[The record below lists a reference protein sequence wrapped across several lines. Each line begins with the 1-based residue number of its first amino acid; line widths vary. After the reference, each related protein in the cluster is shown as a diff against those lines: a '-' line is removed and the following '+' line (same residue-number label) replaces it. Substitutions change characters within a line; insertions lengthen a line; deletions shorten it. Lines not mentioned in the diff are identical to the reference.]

1 MKAISVEFYM
11 IECTLFLYM
20 MMVDNK
26 IVDIIQK
33 LIEFDRQ
40 CVEKVE
46 LAKKK
51 KAEAQSSMM
60 SQKSTIYSEYIDSQ
74 QDQVEKH
81 KQDLLNKN
89 KEEAQLQ
96 ENEFHKS
103 MKNMEDLFTQNKDK
117 WVDEIFTRC
126 TK

>member
-1 MKAISVEFYM
+1 MRRKSRT
-11 IECTLFLYM
+11 C
-20 MMVDNK
+20 
-26 IVDIIQK
+26 
-33 LIEFDRQ
+33 
-40 CVEKVE
+40 EKE
-46 LAKKK
+46 KSG
-51 KAEAQSSMM
+51 SSI
-60 SQKSTIYSEYIDSQ
+60 KYDVAIYSEYIDSQ

>member
-1 MKAISVEFYM
+1 M
-11 IECTLFLYM
+11 
-20 MMVDNK
+20 D
-26 IVDIIQK
+26 DIIQK

-81 KQDLLNKN
+81 K
-89 KEEAQLQ
+89 EEAQLQ

>member
-1 MKAISVEFYM
+1 M
-11 IECTLFLYM
+11 
-20 MMVDNK
+20 D
-26 IVDIIQK
+26 DIIQK

-89 KEEAQLQ
+89 KEEAQRRYKSYQRMLQ
-96 ENEFHKS
+96 MEFA
-103 MKNMEDLFTQNKDK
+103 E
-117 WVDEIFTRC
+117 
-126 TK
+126 

>member
-1 MKAISVEFYM
+1 M
-11 IECTLFLYM
+11 
-20 MMVDNK
+20 D
-26 IVDIIQK
+26 DIIQK

-46 LAKKK
+46 LAKKN

-103 MKNMEDLFTQNKDK
+103 MKNMEDLFTRNKDK

>member
-1 MKAISVEFYM
+1 MRKRKSG
-11 IECTLFLYM
+11 
-20 MMVDNK
+20 
-26 IVDIIQK
+26 
-33 LIEFDRQ
+33 
-40 CVEKVE
+40 
-46 LAKKK
+46 
-51 KAEAQSSMM
+51 SSIKYDVA
-60 SQKSTIYSEYIDSQ
+60 KSTIYSEYIDSQ

>member
-1 MKAISVEFYM
+1 M
-11 IECTLFLYM
+11 
-20 MMVDNK
+20 D
-26 IVDIIQK
+26 DIIQK

-40 CVEKVE
+40 CVE
-46 LAKKK
+46 

>member
-1 MKAISVEFYM
+1 MRRKSRT
-11 IECTLFLYM
+11 C
-20 MMVDNK
+20 
-26 IVDIIQK
+26 
-33 LIEFDRQ
+33 
-40 CVEKVE
+40 EKEKSGSSIKYDV
-46 LAKKK
+46 AKVI
-51 KAEAQSSMM
+51 
-60 SQKSTIYSEYIDSQ
+60 TIYSEYIDSQ

>member
-1 MKAISVEFYM
+1 MRSKSRTCER
-11 IECTLFLYM
+11 
-20 MMVDNK
+20 K
-26 IVDIIQK
+26 SG
-33 LIEFDRQ
+33 
-40 CVEKVE
+40 
-46 LAKKK
+46 
-51 KAEAQSSMM
+51 SSIKYDVA
-60 SQKSTIYSEYIDSQ
+60 KSTIYSEYIDSQ

>member
-1 MKAISVEFYM
+1 MRRKSRT
-11 IECTLFLYM
+11 C
-20 MMVDNK
+20 
-26 IVDIIQK
+26 
-33 LIEFDRQ
+33 
-40 CVEKVE
+40 EKEKSGNNNQVWC
-46 LAKKK
+46 L
-51 KAEAQSSMM
+51 
-60 SQKSTIYSEYIDSQ
+60 QKSTIYSEYIDSQ

>member
-1 MKAISVEFYM
+1 MYRLKVKP
-11 IECTLFLYM
+11 TL
-20 MMVDNK
+20 
-26 IVDIIQK
+26 
-33 LIEFDRQ
+33 
-40 CVEKVE
+40 
-46 LAKKK
+46 
-51 KAEAQSSMM
+51 SSLVM
-60 SQKSTIYSEYIDSQ
+60 YDIDSQ

>member
-1 MKAISVEFYM
+1 MASEAK
-11 IECTLFLYM
+11 
-20 MMVDNK
+20 
-26 IVDIIQK
+26 
-33 LIEFDRQ
+33 
-40 CVEKVE
+40 
-46 LAKKK
+46 KKK

>member
-1 MKAISVEFYM
+1 M
-11 IECTLFLYM
+11 
-20 MMVDNK
+20 D
-26 IVDIIQK
+26 DIIQK

-74 QDQVEKH
+74 QDQVEK
-81 KQDLLNKN
+81 N

>member
-1 MKAISVEFYM
+1 M
-11 IECTLFLYM
+11 
-20 MMVDNK
+20 D
-26 IVDIIQK
+26 DIIQK

-40 CVEKVE
+40 CVVKVE

-81 KQDLLNKN
+81 KQLWRIFLG
-89 KEEAQLQ
+89 
-96 ENEFHKS
+96 
-103 MKNMEDLFTQNKDK
+103 LFVRIGTCMIPSTICDK
-117 WVDEIFTRC
+117 IFI
-126 TK
+126 

>member
-1 MKAISVEFYM
+1 M
-11 IECTLFLYM
+11 
-20 MMVDNK
+20 D
-26 IVDIIQK
+26 DIIQK

-46 LAKKK
+46 LAEKEKSR
-51 KAEAQSSMM
+51 SSIKYDVCKNLQFIV
-60 SQKSTIYSEYIDSQ
+60 SILIVN

>member
-1 MKAISVEFYM
+1 M
-11 IECTLFLYM
+11 
-20 MMVDNK
+20 D
-26 IVDIIQK
+26 DIIQK

-89 KEEAQLQ
+89 KEEAQ
-96 ENEFHKS
+96 FHKS

>member
-1 MKAISVEFYM
+1 MCIR
-11 IECTLFLYM
+11 
-20 MMVDNK
+20 
-26 IVDIIQK
+26 
-33 LIEFDRQ
+33 DR
-40 CVEKVE
+40 
-46 LAKKK
+46 
-51 KAEAQSSMM
+51 
-60 SQKSTIYSEYIDSQ
+60 IYSEYIDSQ

>member
-1 MKAISVEFYM
+1 
-11 IECTLFLYM
+11 
-20 MMVDNK
+20 
-26 IVDIIQK
+26 
-33 LIEFDRQ
+33 
-40 CVEKVE
+40 
-46 LAKKK
+46 
-51 KAEAQSSMM
+51 MM

-103 MKNMEDLFTQNKDK
+103 MRNMEDLFTQNKDK
-117 WVDEIFTRC
+117 WVAEIFTRC

>member
-1 MKAISVEFYM
+1 MRRK
-11 IECTLFLYM
+11 
-20 MMVDNK
+20 K
-26 IVDIIQK
+26 QK
-33 LIEFDRQ
+33 
-40 CVEKVE
+40 

-51 KAEAQSSMM
+51 KSGSSI
-60 SQKSTIYSEYIDSQ
+60 KHDVAKIYKFYSEYIDSQ

-117 WVDEIFTRC
+117 WVAEIFTRC
-126 TK
+126 TKQKV

>member
-1 MKAISVEFYM
+1 MRRKSRTCE
-11 IECTLFLYM
+11 
-20 MMVDNK
+20 
-26 IVDIIQK
+26 
-33 LIEFDRQ
+33 
-40 CVEKVE
+40 
-46 LAKKK
+46 KK

>member
-1 MKAISVEFYM
+1 M
-11 IECTLFLYM
+11 
-20 MMVDNK
+20 D
-26 IVDIIQK
+26 DIIQK

-60 SQKSTIYSEYIDSQ
+60 SQSEYIDSQ

>member
-1 MKAISVEFYM
+1 MRRKSRT
-11 IECTLFLYM
+11 C
-20 MMVDNK
+20 
-26 IVDIIQK
+26 
-33 LIEFDRQ
+33 
-40 CVEKVE
+40 EKE
-46 LAKKK
+46 KSG
-51 KAEAQSSMM
+51 SSIMM

-103 MKNMEDLFTQNKDK
+103 MKNMEDLFTRNKDK